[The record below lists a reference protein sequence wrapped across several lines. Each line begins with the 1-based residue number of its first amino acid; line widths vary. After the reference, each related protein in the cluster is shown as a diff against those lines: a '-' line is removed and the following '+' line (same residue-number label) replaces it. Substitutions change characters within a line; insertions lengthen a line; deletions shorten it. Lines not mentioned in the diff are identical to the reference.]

1 MSDYDIYEESQE
13 LGSPYELYKW
23 EGTYR
28 SYYMTSDKQ
37 THRFLERDYIPVP
50 GLSRSSLKCNTH
62 EDSDS
67 SLEIDVPIN
76 QQLVKDYAFQISPP
90 ELTLYVYRFHRAIED
105 YVLYFK
111 GKITNIETSGE
122 IATFKIPNIFNTILG
137 GNVPNV
143 YIQPPCNHALFDE
156 LCKVDFKLNS
166 IETTIVSVNSTSII
180 VNSVGSFPNDWMKG
194 GEIAFKFRNE
204 RRTIISQTGT
214 SLVISYPFGKA
225 GIGEQVILTAGCD
238 HSFSGTN
245 GCPKFSNQLNYGGF
259 PFVPG
264 ESDNIFLTGV

>member
-28 SYYMTSDKQ
+28 SYYMTSDKV
-37 THRFLERDYIPVP
+37 THTFEEREYVPVP
-50 GLSRSSLKCNTH
+50 GLTRSSLKCNTH

-67 SLEIDVPIN
+67 SLEIKVPIS
-76 QQLVKDYAFQISPP
+76 QQLVKDYGFQISPP
-90 ELTLYVYRFHRAIED
+90 ELTLYVYRFHRAISD
-105 YVLYFK
+105 YIIYFK
-111 GKITNIETSGE
+111 GKITSIDTTGE
-122 IATFKIPNIFNTILG
+122 ESTFKIPNTFGTILA

-143 YIQPPCNHALFDE
+143 YIQPPCNNVLFDE
-156 LCKVDFKLNS
+156 LCKVDFELNS
-166 IETTIVSVNSTSII
+166 IETAIATVNSTTITVDSI
-180 VNSVGSFPNDWMKG
+180 GSFPNDWMKG

-214 SLVISYPFGKA
+214 SLVIAYPFSRA
-225 GIGEQVILTAGCD
+225 GVGERVILSAGCD

-245 GCPKFSNQLNYGGF
+245 GCPKFSNQVNYGGF

-264 ESDNIFLTGV
+264 ESDNIFLIGV